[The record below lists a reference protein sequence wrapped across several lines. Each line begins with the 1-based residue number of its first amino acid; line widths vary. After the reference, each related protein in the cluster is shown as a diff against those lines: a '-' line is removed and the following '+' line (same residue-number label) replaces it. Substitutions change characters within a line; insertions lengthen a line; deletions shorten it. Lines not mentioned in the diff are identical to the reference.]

1 MDTEKIVD
9 ININNKETTTTTP
22 LTERSNR
29 IDLYKL
35 VENYNKRTST
45 KMKEEFLKSQIKIIP
60 YVEYGT
66 KMFLADQIVN
76 TSCIK
81 NDNVHIDSCK
91 KYVLYIYTLIKYWTN
106 IDIKETDL
114 LNQYDTLDKY
124 GLVEEIL
131 GLIPEKEVVTFKSIL
146 DMKQNDLMTNKYEN
160 HAFIKEE
167 LEKLYPKFDAVISP
181 LLDRLIDKIESLDE
195 NKIEKMIN
203 RLSGLVKK
211 I

>member
-9 ININNKETTTTTP
+9 ININDKETITTTP

-35 VENYNKRTST
+35 AENYNKRIST

-60 YVEYGT
+60 YVGYGT

-124 GLVEEIL
+124 GLVEEII

-146 DMKQNDLMTNKYEN
+146 DMKQNDLMMNKYEN

-167 LEKLYPKFDAVISP
+167 LEKIYPKFDAVISP